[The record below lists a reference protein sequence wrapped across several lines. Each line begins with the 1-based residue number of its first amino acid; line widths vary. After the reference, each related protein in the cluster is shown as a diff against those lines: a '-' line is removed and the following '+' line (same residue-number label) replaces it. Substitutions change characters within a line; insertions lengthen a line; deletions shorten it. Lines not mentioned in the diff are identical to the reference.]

1 MSLSVSRIDEDD
13 IIDRLY
19 AELSVLYQEKESSPA
34 DRRLDDRIRE
44 SFQRLRAAQADEVV
58 RLRRSFESGL
68 KMPLGAGAELL
79 NRVRQM
85 RSSHEDP
92 ASGNPASAPA
102 DDPET

>member
-1 MSLSVSRIDEDD
+1 MSLSISRIDDD

-44 SFQRLRAAQADEVV
+44 SLQRLRVAQADEVV

-85 RSSHEDP
+85 RSSHEDST
-92 ASGNPASAPA
+92 SGNSASAPA